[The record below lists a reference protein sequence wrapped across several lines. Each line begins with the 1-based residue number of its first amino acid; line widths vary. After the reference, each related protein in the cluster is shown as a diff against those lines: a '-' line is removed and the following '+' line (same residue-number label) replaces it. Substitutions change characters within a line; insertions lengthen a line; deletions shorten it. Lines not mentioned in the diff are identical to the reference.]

1 MPLAVRLD
9 EYGDIDVLKVVEVP
23 RPVPG
28 PGQVLVKVKAAGIN
42 PGEASIRKGLL
53 DAIFPATFPSGEGSD
68 LAGTV
73 DELGPGV
80 TMWKVGDE
88 VLGWVDTRSSH
99 AELVSVDVG
108 HLVTRPANVPWDVA
122 GSLFVAGATAYASVH
137 AVKLTP
143 GDTVVVSGAAG
154 GVGSLVVQLAVN
166 ARAKVIGLAS
176 DEHHSW
182 LTGHDVIP
190 IAYGDGVL
198 ERIRESVDGSVVE
211 RIGEASGGHVDAFI
225 DTFGGGYVEMA
236 IGLGVAPE
244 RINTIIDRA
253 AAEKYG
259 TKNDGNAAA
268 ASADVIAELVGL
280 IAEGRLEIPIAKTYP
295 LTEVREAFRDL
306 EQRHTLGKIVL
317 EP

>member
-1 MPLAVRLD
+1 MPLAVRFD

-108 HLVTRPANVPWDVA
+108 HLVTRPANVPWGVA
-122 GSLFVAGATAYASVH
+122 GSLFVAGATAYASVQ

-166 ARAKVIGLAS
+166 AGAKVIGLAS

-182 LTGHDVIP
+182 LTGHDVVP
-190 IAYGDGVL
+190 IAYGDG
-198 ERIRESVDGSVVE
+198 VVE